1 MRNMGAVLIFAFVVV
16 LMAATTLYAEPVG
29 GEKALLG
36 SLERITVG
44 EPVTSKNIAIFP
56 LIGSGSKDPQ
66 KIKLVTLDEAI
77 ARGGI
82 ICKELERE
90 SVNQI
95 MIQNSSAEWVFIM
108 AGEIL
113 TGSKQDRI
121 LKNDLLLPPKSGRL
135 VVDAYCVE
143 HGRWSY
149 NSKSF
154 SSEKTASNIS
164 VRQKARETSAQG
176 AVWDAVQN
184 TQSNLGYESKSGAL
198 SETYKAPAIEKG
210 MDDLYDAFKSL
221 PDRHPGTRGAVVA
234 IGGEIL
240 CIDIFNDDKLFE
252 KLWPKLLKS
261 YLLEG
266 LSSRKEGVNARREE
280 AKQFLG
286 WIPGASIKASDA
298 IGEGVRLSIDSSRV
312 TGSALTYESMLIH
325 SDLFPRTKGVEK
337 NTRNNNVENIQPI
350 QRRY

>member
-1 MRNMGAVLIFAFVVV
+1 MRKMGGVLALAFVMLV
-16 LMAATTLYAEPVG
+16 MAATAVFTEPKG
-29 GEKALLG
+29 GEKALFQN
-36 SLERITVG
+36 LEQITVG
-44 EPVTSKNIAIFP
+44 EAVVSRNIAIFP
-56 LIGSGSKDPQ
+56 LTGSGKKTPQ
-66 KIKLVTLDEAI
+66 KIKLITLDEAI

-82 ICKELERE
+82 ICKELEVE
-90 SVNQI
+90 SVNNI
-95 MIQNSSAEWVFIM
+95 MIQNSSADWIFIM

-121 LKNDLLLPPKSGRL
+121 LKNDLLLPPRSGRL
-135 VVDAYCVE
+135 VVEAYCVE
-143 HGRWSY
+143 HGRWTY

-164 VRQKARETSAQG
+164 VRQRARESCAQG
-176 AVWDAVQN
+176 AVWDAVQS
-184 TQSNLGYESKSGAL
+184 TQSSLGYASKSQAL
-198 SETYKAPAIEKG
+198 NETYKAPAIEQG
-210 MDDLYDAFKSL
+210 MDELYSAFKSL
-221 PDRHPGTRGAVVA
+221 PDRHPGTRGVAVA

-240 CIDIFNDDKLFE
+240 CIDLFNDEALFE

-261 YLLEG
+261 YLLEA
-266 LSSRKEGVNARREE
+266 LSNRKEGTRARRED

-298 IGEGVRLSIDSSRV
+298 AGEGVWLSIDSSRV

-325 SDLFPRTKGVEK
+325 SDIFPRIKGVEK
-337 NTRNNNVENIQPI
+337 KIRDNNVENIQPI

>member
-1 MRNMGAVLIFAFVVV
+1 MRKEGTVLIFAFAMLLLAVQAVR
-16 LMAATTLYAEPVG
+16 AEPSG
-29 GEKALLG
+29 GEKALLW
-36 SLERITVG
+36 SVEHITVG
-44 EPVTSKNIAIFP
+44 EPVTGRNIAIFP
-56 LIGSGSKDPQ
+56 LVGSGEKAPQ
-66 KIKLVTLDEAI
+66 KIKVITLDEAI
-77 ARGGI
+77 AKGGI
-82 ICKELERE
+82 ACKELERE

-95 MIQNSSAEWVFIM
+95 MIQNTSSDWVFIM

-121 LKNDLLLPPKSGRL
+121 LKNDLLLPPKSGKL

-143 HGRWSY
+143 HGRWTY

-164 VRQKARETSAQG
+164 VRQRARETCAQG

-184 TQSNLGYESKSGAL
+184 TQSSLGYTSKSQAL
-198 SETYKAPAIEKG
+198 NDTYKAPAIEQG
-210 MDDLYDAFKSL
+210 MDELYNIFKGL
-221 PDRHPGTRGAVVA
+221 PDRHPGTRGAMVA
-234 IGGEIL
+234 IGGEVL
-240 CIDIFNDDKLFE
+240 CVDFFNDESLFE

-261 YLLEG
+261 YLLEA
-266 LSSRKEGVNARREE
+266 LSSRKEGAKARRED

-298 IGEGVRLSIDSSRV
+298 PGEGIRLSIDSSRIA
-312 TGSALTYESMLIH
+312 GSALTYESMMIH
-325 SDLFPRTKGVEK
+325 SDIFPRTKGADK
-337 NTRNNNVENIQPI
+337 NTHNNNVDNIQPI

>member
-1 MRNMGAVLIFAFVVV
+1 MRYMGGILFFAFVLV
-16 LMAATTLYAEPVG
+16 LMAASALSAQPAG
-29 GEKALLG
+29 GEKALL
-36 SLERITVG
+36 SSIEHIVVG
-44 EPVTSKNIAIFP
+44 EPVTSRNIAIFP
-56 LIGSGSKDPQ
+56 LTGGSAKASQ
-66 KIKLVTLDEAI
+66 NIKLVTLDEAI
-77 ARGGI
+77 ARGAL

-95 MIQNSSAEWVFIM
+95 MIQNSSSDWVFIM

-135 VVDAYCVE
+135 AVEAYCVE

-164 VRQKARETSAQG
+164 VRQKARETCAQG
-176 AVWDAVQN
+176 AVWDAVQT
-184 TQSNLGYESKSGAL
+184 TQSNLGYESKSQAL

-210 MDDLYDAFKSL
+210 MDELYDAFKSL
-221 PDRHPGTRGAVVA
+221 PEKHPGTRGAIVA
-234 IGGEIL
+234 IGGEVL

-266 LSSRKEGVNARREE
+266 LSSRNKGVKAHRED
-280 AKQFLG
+280 AKKFLT

-298 IGEGVRLSIDSSRV
+298 IGEGVRLSIESSRV

-325 SDLFPRTKGVEK
+325 SDIFPRTKGAEK
-337 NTRNNNVENIQPI
+337 NTRINNMENIQPI